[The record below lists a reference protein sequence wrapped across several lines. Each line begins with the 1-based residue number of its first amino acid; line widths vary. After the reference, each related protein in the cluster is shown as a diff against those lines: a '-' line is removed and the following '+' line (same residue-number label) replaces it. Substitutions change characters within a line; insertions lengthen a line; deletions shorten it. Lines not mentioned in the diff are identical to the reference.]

1 MNEEHE
7 YEIYL
12 SDVLIQ
18 PNFWFYYSKYVSFQ
32 TVNLVYFKKLL
43 SYLWVLEKLKNL
55 RMCCSESDSNLY
67 YLLFVLSGVKDVL
80 SHTFTMRIKA

>member
-12 SDVLIQ
+12 SDVLLIQ
-18 PNFWFYYSKYVSFQ
+18 PNFLFYYSKYVSFQ

-43 SYLWVLEKLKNL
+43 SYL
-55 RMCCSESDSNLY
+55 
-67 YLLFVLSGVKDVL
+67 
-80 SHTFTMRIKA
+80 